1 MADAVRL
8 AMIGCGGMAGAHREG
23 YQKLWEA
30 GLREFRI
37 TATCDVDVARA
48 EEMAEK
54 VAQFQGERPKVYRD
68 LDNLL
73 SARSSFDAVDIV
85 TVHRAHHTLA
95 ILCLEAG
102 KPVIIEKPLAIT
114 LRAGKRMMEAA
125 ERTGQLLAV
134 AENYRRE
141 PSQRA
146 IRWAI
151 GAGRI
156 GEPRMLFW
164 HDVGHRVWYWGWREH
179 KEQAGGGWSLDG
191 GVHFADLFRFYLGDV
206 TRLVALSKAY
216 FPTRFRDEKSKS
228 DPIAVTVEDTTMA
241 LLEFANGVSGEW
253 TSTNVARGQGFGRR
267 VIYGSEGSL
276 DLQDGLQAGEEK
288 RSIKELTEE
297 YMASLP
303 PAEKERLFPRGITE
317 TVATE
322 LWEFV
327 QAVQGKAKVET
338 DALEGYKAEAISI
351 ALYESAA
358 IGQWVTMNEIE
369 NLQVEAYQAEINAD
383 LGLN

>member
-1 MADAVRL
+1 MAEAVRL

-30 GLREFRI
+30 GLREFRVV
-37 TATCDVDVARA
+37 ATCDVERGRA

-54 VAQFQGERPKVYRD
+54 VAAFQGERPKVYGAIDD
-68 LDNLL
+68 LLTEGD
-73 SARSSFDAVDIV
+73 RFDAVDIV
-85 TVHRAHHTLA
+85 TVHREHHTLA
-95 ILCLEAG
+95 IPCLEAG
-102 KPVIIEKPLAIT
+102 KAVCVEKPLAIT
-114 LRAGKRMMEAA
+114 LRAGKRMMETA
-125 ERTGQLLAV
+125 ERSGQLLAV

-146 IRWAI
+146 IRWAVQR
-151 GAGRI
+151 GRI

-179 KEQAGGGWSLDG
+179 KELAGGGWSLDG

-216 FPTRFRDEKSKS
+216 FPTRYRDEQKT
-228 DPIAVTVEDTTMA
+228 DPVQVTVEDTTMA
-241 LLEFANGVSGEW
+241 LLEFANGASGEW

-276 DLQDGLQAGEEK
+276 DLKDGLEVGAEK
-288 RSIKELTEE
+288 LSVRELTEE
-297 YMASLP
+297 YMAALTP
-303 PAEKERLFPRGITE
+303 DEKERLFPRGITE

-327 QAVQGKAKVET
+327 QAVQGKGRVET

-358 IGQWVTMNEIE
+358 TGSWVTMHEVE
-369 NLQVEAYQAEINAD
+369 NLKVESYQAEINTD
-383 LGLN
+383 MGLR

>member
-1 MADAVRL
+1 M
-8 AMIGCGGMAGAHREG
+8 
-23 YQKLWEA
+23 
-30 GLREFRI
+30 
-37 TATCDVDVARA
+37 
-48 EEMAEK
+48 
-54 VAQFQGERPKVYRD
+54 
-68 LDNLL
+68 
-73 SARSSFDAVDIV
+73 
-85 TVHRAHHTLA
+85 LA
-95 ILCLEAG
+95 IPCLEAG
-102 KPVIIEKPLAIT
+102 KPVCIEKPLAIT

-125 ERTGQLLAV
+125 ERSGQLLAV

-151 GAGRI
+151 QTGRI

-179 KEQAGGGWSLDG
+179 KELAGGGWSLDG

-206 TRLVALSKAY
+206 TRLVALSRAY
-216 FPTRFRDEKSKS
+216 YPTRFREEKSKS
-228 DPIAVTVEDTTMA
+228 DPIPVTVEDTTMA
-241 LLEFANGVSGEW
+241 LLEFANGASGEW

-276 DLQDGLQAGEEK
+276 DLKDGLQAGDEK
-288 RSIKELTEE
+288 RSIQELTDD
-297 YMASLP
+297 YMASLSP
-303 PAEKERLFPRGITE
+303 EEKERLFPRGITE

-322 LWEFV
+322 MWEFV
-327 QAVQGKAKVET
+327 QALQGKARVET

-358 IGQWVTMNEIE
+358 AGRWVSLDEVE
-369 NLQVEAYQAEINAD
+369 NLQVEGYQSVINED
-383 LGLN
+383 MGLA

>member
-1 MADAVRL
+1 MADEVRL

-23 YQKLWEA
+23 YQRLWEA
-30 GLREFRI
+30 GLRDFRI
-37 TATCDVDVARA
+37 VATCDVEVARA
-48 EEMAEK
+48 EEMAGK
-54 VAQFQGERPKVYRD
+54 VAEFQGDRPKVYGD
-68 LDNLL
+68 LNDLL
-73 SARSSFDAVDIV
+73 AAGSSFDAVDIV

-95 ILCLEAG
+95 IPCLGAG
-102 KPVIIEKPLAIT
+102 KAVIIEKPLAIT
-114 LRAGKRMMEAA
+114 MRAGKQMMEAA
-125 ERTGQLLAV
+125 ERTGRLLAV

-146 IRWAI
+146 VRWAVR
-151 GAGRI
+151 AGRI

-206 TRLVALSKAY
+206 MRLVALSKAY

-228 DPIAVTVEDTTMA
+228 DPIPVTVEDTTMA

-276 DLQDGLQAGEEK
+276 DLRDGLQVGDEK

-297 YMASLP
+297 YMASLS
-303 PAEKERLFPRGITE
+303 ADEKERLFPHGITE

-322 LWEFV
+322 LWEFI
-327 QAVQGKAKVET
+327 QAVRGKARVET
-338 DALEGYKAEAISI
+338 DALEGYKAEAISF
-351 ALYESAA
+351 AVYESAA
-358 IGQWVTMNEIE
+358 LGQWVTLEEIE
-369 NLQVEAYQAEINAD
+369 TLQVEAYQAEINAD
-383 LGLN
+383 LGLS